1 MNTMTLTPG
10 QLSLSQLY
18 DIWRHPVQLR
28 LDASAI
34 DGINASVACVNDI
47 VAEGRTAY
55 GINTGF
61 ACWRRRASLMKTCKI
76 YSDRWCCLTPRA

>member
-18 DIWRHPVQLR
+18 DVWRHPVQLR

-34 DGINASVACVNDI
+34 DGINASVACVNGI
-47 VAEGRTAY
+47 VAEGVPPTAS
-55 GINTGF
+55 TPVS
-61 ACWRRRASLMKTCKI
+61 ACWRRRASPMKTCKI
-76 YSDRWCCLTPRA
+76 YSDRWCCLTQRA